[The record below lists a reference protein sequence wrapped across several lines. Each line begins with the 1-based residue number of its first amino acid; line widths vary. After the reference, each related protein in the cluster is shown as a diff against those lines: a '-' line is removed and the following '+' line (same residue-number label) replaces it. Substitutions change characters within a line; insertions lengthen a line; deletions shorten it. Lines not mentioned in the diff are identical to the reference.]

1 VAGTDF
7 SEPEIDRFVMAIT
20 TAEAIIRHTTRHQI
34 ELPHVAVELNQ
45 ARSLMRLITFIL
57 SSAIALTCIPA
68 FASAASK
75 TFSPASVSTACPT
88 YEGYPD
94 CH

>member
-1 VAGTDF
+1 
-7 SEPEIDRFVMAIT
+7 
-20 TAEAIIRHTTRHQI
+20 
-34 ELPHVAVELNQ
+34 
-45 ARSLMRLITFIL
+45 MRLITLIL
-57 SSAIALTCIPA
+57 SSAIALTCIPT

-75 TFSPASVSTACPT
+75 TLRPASVSTPCPT

>member
-1 VAGTDF
+1 
-7 SEPEIDRFVMAIT
+7 
-20 TAEAIIRHTTRHQI
+20 
-34 ELPHVAVELNQ
+34 
-45 ARSLMRLITFIL
+45 MRLITFVL
-57 SSAIALTCIPA
+57 SFAIALTCIPA

-75 TFSPASVSTACPT
+75 TFSPPTVSTSCPT

>member
-1 VAGTDF
+1 
-7 SEPEIDRFVMAIT
+7 
-20 TAEAIIRHTTRHQI
+20 
-34 ELPHVAVELNQ
+34 
-45 ARSLMRLITFIL
+45 MRLITLIL
-57 SSAIALTCIPA
+57 SCAIGLTCIPA
-68 FASAASK
+68 VASAASK

>member
-1 VAGTDF
+1 
-7 SEPEIDRFVMAIT
+7 
-20 TAEAIIRHTTRHQI
+20 
-34 ELPHVAVELNQ
+34 
-45 ARSLMRLITFIL
+45 MRLITFIL
-57 SSAIALTCIPA
+57 SSAIAVTCIPA

-75 TFSPASVSTACPT
+75 TFSTASVSTACPT

>member
-1 VAGTDF
+1 
-7 SEPEIDRFVMAIT
+7 
-20 TAEAIIRHTTRHQI
+20 
-34 ELPHVAVELNQ
+34 
-45 ARSLMRLITFIL
+45 MRLITFIL
-57 SSAIALTCIPA
+57 SSAIALTCLPA

-75 TFSPASVSTACPT
+75 TFSPASASTPCPK